1 MYINAYLYIYV
12 IFAHFENWIWKSFV
26 DSCLETKLS
35 EALATKRQ
43 IPYKDRI
50 LFIEFAKVSLLFFV
64 VRWVCRSLLVFVVLL
79 LSLDSKTTVWDASKK
94 LQLDECWRATV
105 TQCLTNALSS
115 SHHGNGK
122 NRSRLDE
129 AKELFPLVLKNVT
142 DMKKVAR
149 DAASHG
155 GCEPS
160 KKKENRGNK
169 CVQLV

>member
-1 MYINAYLYIYV
+1 MCTTGVQHLNVYIHIFIYMSSLRT
-12 IFAHFENWIWKSFV
+12 FKLSMKKFL

-50 LFIEFAKVSLLFFV
+50 LFIEFAKVSPSFLRSALGLSFSLF
-64 VRWVCRSLLVFVVLL
+64 SLL

-129 AKELFPLVLKNVT
+129 AKELFPSCTEKCYRHEKSQEMPPPTV
-142 DMKKVAR
+142 
-149 DAASHG
+149 DAK
-155 GCEPS
+155 E
-160 KKKENRGNK
+160 KKKRSGK
-169 CVQLV
+169 